1 MPLYT
6 ISGAC
11 QKMVESEELK
21 KFELAIGNNK
31 ISLQMGQMQ
40 THCQLVMLRLDDMQD
55 LVRMIDGRFKK
66 RTNFFNMSKTY
77 SKIKQM
83 MQIKASIKNVDLQCK
98 TLVLGDLWAQ
108 T

>member
-40 THCQLVMLRLDDMQD
+40 THCQLVMLRL
-55 LVRMIDGRFKK
+55 LFGPSSI
-66 RTNFFNMSKTY
+66 FFLN
-77 SKIKQM
+77 QM
-83 MQIKASIKNVDLQCK
+83 LNIEIN
-98 TLVLGDLWAQ
+98 
-108 T
+108 